1 MRNFRSIN
9 SATTKDMVRP
19 TIWHR
24 FARTALARAA
34 GVLLL
39 QWRRL
44 ISRLRRQFRRRAP
57 LAPHLR
63 LGKRGEAAAERFLKK
78 ASFKILYRN
87 FRARSGG
94 EIDLV
99 CRDRKEQVL
108 VFVEVKTRKNELF
121 GPPSEAVTW
130 RKGSRI
136 IRTAKEWLRLLDLP
150 EVPFRFDIVKVV
162 TEPNEQTRLS
172 KSDFQME
179 ENVYLL

>member
-24 FARTALARAA
+24 FARTALARST
-34 GVLLL
+34 GDLLL

-44 ISRLRRQFRRRAP
+44 ISRLRSQFRRRAP

-87 FRARSGG
+87 FKARSGG
-94 EIDLV
+94 EI
-99 CRDRKEQVL
+99 
-108 VFVEVKTRKNELF
+108 
-121 GPPSEAVTW
+121 
-130 RKGSRI
+130 
-136 IRTAKEWLRLLDLP
+136 
-150 EVPFRFDIVKVV
+150 
-162 TEPNEQTRLS
+162 
-172 KSDFQME
+172 
-179 ENVYLL
+179 YLLCPAQTKQALISVPTQHPTTDSSRPPP